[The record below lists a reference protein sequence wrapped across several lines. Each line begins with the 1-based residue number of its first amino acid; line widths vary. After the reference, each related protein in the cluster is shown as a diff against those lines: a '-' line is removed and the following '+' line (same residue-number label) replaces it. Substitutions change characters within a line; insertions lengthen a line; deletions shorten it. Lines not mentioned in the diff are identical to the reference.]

1 MIPNGTNQN
10 SRRLPGRRSAKEVV
24 ESIAHPHPSP
34 AFPPSGTP
42 TRLPSLRMA
51 GWRSWEAIRT

>member
-34 AFPPSGTP
+34 ADPEGSYTG
-42 TRLPSLRMA
+42 LPKDPLQQPQQDA
-51 GWRSWEAIRT
+51 DDL